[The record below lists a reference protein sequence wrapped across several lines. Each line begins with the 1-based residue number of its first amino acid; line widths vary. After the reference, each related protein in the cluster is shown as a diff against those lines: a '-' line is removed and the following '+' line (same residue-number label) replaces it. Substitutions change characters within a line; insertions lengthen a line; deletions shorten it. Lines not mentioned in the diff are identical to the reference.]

1 VNSEF
6 WETHCMVSSDGSRM
20 FFTSDRPGG
29 YGGKDIYLSQRI
41 DANTWSAPVNLGPKI
56 NGPNDEDAPFVSIDN
71 RMLYFATNGNRSMG
85 GYDILVCDLLEDGT
99 WSDARNLGYPFN
111 STEDDLFYTTTIDG
125 LRGFM
130 TTSRKG
136 GMGDKDIYE
145 IQNDFLGVQNVA
157 VFKGS
162 IKTTDNSQ
170 LPEDFAI
177 NVRLTCDDCEPMEQN
192 RSIFPRLRDGQFMTG
207 LKPCKTYQI
216 SYFNATDNVVIYE
229 ETFTTKC
236 NVSYQEIVRNYILD
250 VKGKQF
256 VFPKDTVQEIETV
269 IASTHKNVEFIHY
282 FDYNKNKLYTN
293 RGDLKEF
300 VKEVE
305 KQLKEG
311 REKVTI
317 NIYSSSSKVPTKTYE
332 SNENLAKIRAENMKY
347 DLTTYFDNIPELK
360 GKVNVVI
367 VTAIVDG
374 PEYSKDFKD
383 KDKYK
388 PYQFVG
394 LKTE

>member
-1 VNSEF
+1 
-6 WETHCMVSSDGSRM
+6 
-20 FFTSDRPGG
+20 
-29 YGGKDIYLSQRI
+29 
-41 DANTWSAPVNLGPKI
+41 
-56 NGPNDEDAPFVSIDN
+56 
-71 RMLYFATNGNRSMG
+71 
-85 GYDILVCDLLEDGT
+85 
-99 WSDARNLGYPFN
+99 
-111 STEDDLFYTTTIDG
+111 
-125 LRGFM
+125 
-130 TTSRKG
+130 
-136 GMGDKDIYE
+136 
-145 IQNDFLGVQNVA
+145 
-157 VFKGS
+157 
-162 IKTTDNSQ
+162 
-170 LPEDFAI
+170 
-177 NVRLTCDDCEPMEQN
+177 
-192 RSIFPRLRDGQFMTG
+192 MTG

-216 SYFNATDNVVIYE
+216 SYFNATDNLVMYE

-236 NVSYQEIVRNYILD
+236 NVNYQEIVRNYILD
-250 VKGKQF
+250 VKNKQF
-256 VFPKDTVQEIETV
+256 VFPKDTVQEIDPV

-293 RGDLKEF
+293 RGELKDF

-305 KQLKEG
+305 KQLKDG

-347 DLTTYFDNIPELK
+347 DLTTYFDNIPGLK

-374 PEYSKDFKD
+374 PEYNKDFKD
-383 KDKYK
+383 KDKYL